1 MSFVTPT
8 DSVQL
13 LQRMIGFNTVN
24 RLAEGTLFVEGQLA
38 QYLEQVAQAWGFKT
52 DRLTVTGD
60 AYNLLISHEVNAQ
73 APWLLFDSHMDTV
86 GVEGMTVP
94 PFAGLVKDGKIWGRG
109 SCDTKGT
116 GAAMLWALRNAVQS
130 EQLSTNIAILFS
142 IEEEVAKTGVNAFAQ
157 KQLSQLPWK
166 PVGVVVGEPTQL
178 KLVIAHNGYVRWTIR
193 TNGQAAHSSDP
204 SQGRSA
210 ISAMARVI
218 TAIERD
224 YVPTVTTTHPLV
236 GKAQCSINVI
246 QGGSQ
251 INVIPESCE
260 VLVDRRLVPG
270 EDAAPILP
278 TVKSVLQPLCE
289 SDPQLDVEH
298 VEVRVD
304 PPLSPDSNHLLADRV
319 GQVLTNLGFSVEP
332 VGVKYG
338 TNASNHTAGGL
349 PAVVLGPGDIA
360 QAHRADEHLDLD
372 EFEQGINVYQA
383 LMRQPA
389 CFWEA

>member
-1 MSFVTPT
+1 MSLVTPT

-13 LQRMIGFNTVN
+13 LQRMISFNTVN
-24 RLAEGTLFVEGQLA
+24 RLAEGILFVEGQLA

-52 DRLTVTGD
+52 DRLAVTGD
-60 AYNLLISHEVNAQ
+60 AYNLLVSHEVNAQ

-178 KLVIAHNGYVRWTIR
+178 QLVIAHNGYVRWTIR

-270 EDAAPILP
+270 EDATPVLP
-278 TVKSVLQPLCE
+278 AVKSVLQPLCE

-298 VEVRVD
+298 VEVRID

-372 EFEQGINVYQA
+372 QFKQGINVYQA

>member
-1 MSFVTPT
+1 MSLVIPA
-8 DSVQL
+8 DCLQL
-13 LQRMIGFNTVN
+13 LQRMISFNTIN
-24 RLAEGTLFVEGQLA
+24 RVAEGILFVEGQLA

-60 AYNLLISHEVNAQ
+60 AYNLLVSHEVNSQ

-86 GVEGMTVP
+86 DVDGMTVP
-94 PFAGLVKDGKIWGRG
+94 PFEGLVKDGKIWGRG

-130 EQLSTNIAILFS
+130 GQLSTNIAILFS
-142 IEEEVAKTGVNAFAQ
+142 IEEEVSKTGATVFAQ
-157 KQLSQLPWK
+157 KQLSQLPWY

-178 KLVIAHNGYVRWTIR
+178 QLIVAHNGYVRWTIR

-218 TAIERD
+218 TTIERD
-224 YVPTVTTTHPLV
+224 YIPTVTTAHPLV

-246 QGGSQ
+246 RGGSQ

-260 VLVDRRLVPG
+260 VLIDRRLVPG
-270 EDAAPILP
+270 EDATPVLP
-278 TVKSVLQPLCE
+278 TVKAMLQPLCE
-289 SDPQLDVEH
+289 SDPQLNVEH
-298 VEVRVD
+298 LEIRVD
-304 PPLSPDSNHLLADRV
+304 PSLSSDINRPLANRV
-319 GQVLTNLGFSVEP
+319 GQVLANLGFSVEP
-332 VGVKYG
+332 AGVKYG
-338 TNASNHTAGGL
+338 TNASNLAAGGL

-360 QAHRADEHLDLD
+360 QAHRADEYLELDQ
-372 EFEQGINVYQA
+372 FEQGIKVYQE
-383 LMRQPA
+383 LMSQPA
-389 CFWEA
+389 SFWNH